1 MKLLFCIGSLW
12 LGYVYFGYPL
22 LVWVWGRLRPIRPVQ
37 LDDDLPMVSVL
48 ISARN
53 EEKDIGWKVA
63 ETLAWDYPS
72 DRLQLLVASDA
83 SEDRTD
89 EILQAVR
96 DPRLV
101 WTRMRTRC
109 GKNAALNHLAR
120 QASGDL
126 LFFTDANS
134 HIDRTC
140 LRRMIRHF
148 ADTRVGCVTGVEENV
163 REEEDPAVVSGGRAF
178 LGYESLVKSLESRVG
193 SVLICDGAIFCIRR
207 PLFTELRPDLANDLE
222 LPLHI
227 GSGGYWILCDAQARA
242 LERGTRSAHE
252 EFARRRRISAQGA
265 LGMWKLRSCLR
276 GVRGLQFASRKLLRW
291 LTLVPLFLILPA
303 TAALASSSLVFAALL
318 GLQAAFYG
326 LALLAWVLA
335 LLGRDGGRWLSLPFY
350 FLLANLAA
358 LTGVIEAC
366 RGSRY
371 GIWEAASLTRGG
383 TTNGQLGS
391 AIQKPAVE

>member
-1 MKLLFCIGSLW
+1 MKLLFWIGSLW

-22 LVWVWGRLRPIRPVQ
+22 VMWAWGLVRPIRPVQ
-37 LDDDLPMVSVL
+37 HDDDLPMVSIL

-53 EEKDIGWKVA
+53 EEKDIGWKLA

-89 EILQAVR
+89 EILQAVS

-101 WTRMRTRC
+101 WTRMRTRS
-109 GKNAALNHLAR
+109 GKNAALNHLAK

-140 LRRMIRHF
+140 LRRIVRHF
-148 ADTRVGCVTGVEENV
+148 ADARVGCVTGVEENA
-163 REEEDPAVVSGGRAF
+163 REEKDAAVVSGGRAF

-207 PLFTELRPDLANDLE
+207 PLFTELQPELANDLE

-227 GSGGYWILCDAQARA
+227 GRAGHWILCDAQARA
-242 LERGTRSAHE
+242 IEKGTRSAQE
-252 EFARRRRISAQGA
+252 EFARRRRISAQGV
-265 LGMWKLRSCLR
+265 LGMWKLRGCLR
-276 GVRGLQFASRKLLRW
+276 GIRGLQFASRKLLRW
-291 LTLVPLFLILPA
+291 LTLIPLFLILSA
-303 TAALASSSLVFAALL
+303 TAALAPSSLVFAALL
-318 GLQAAFYG
+318 GLQMAFYG
-326 LALLAWVLA
+326 LALLSWVLA
-335 LLGRDGGRWLSLPFY
+335 LLGRDGGRCLSLPFF

-358 LTGVIEAC
+358 LTGVVAAC

-383 TTNGQLGS
+383 TTTGQLGS